1 MVLAGPLTP
10 PISVLLVEA
19 DDADAR
25 TVVSMLEQGGTGP
38 VRLTR
43 ARSAAEALTGLDVD
57 CVLLDL
63 ELPDARGTAALA
75 RILREPQAPAVVVL
89 TGLQEPGL
97 DLQVVGAGAQD
108 HLDKAEVD
116 SRSLHKALRLA
127 VQRRR
132 AEVEERERYRTE
144 VRDYESSRLERALL
158 PTPLVGDG
166 SLEVLVGYRAGR
178 DGLLGGDFYDVVEC
192 ADGSLAAIVGDV
204 AGHGPDEAA
213 LGATLRTAWRTSVL
227 ADLPAPR
234 VLDVVEQIL
243 SAERGRP
250 EIFAT
255 AVMVVVQPDRR
266 SLDLFLCGHPAPFLL
281 GRPTVPL
288 PSEHR
293 GRALGI
299 PAPGGWRPQRIAL
312 GERWRVALFTDGM
325 LETTIDGTRERLGE
339 EGLAELMADEL
350 RREERRG
357 ERRHRAVLGDATI
370 VDRIME
376 AVTLRH
382 GGNLVDDTALVV
394 LGWNAPG

>member
-1 MVLAGPLTP
+1 MAPAGNAVR

-19 DDADAR
+19 DDVDAQR
-25 TVVSMLEQGGTGP
+25 VVRMLESDGGSP
-38 VRLTR
+38 VTLSR
-43 ARSAAEALTGLDVD
+43 AHSVDEALGMLDVD

-63 ELPDARGTAALA
+63 ELPDLHGQAALA
-75 RILREPQAPAVVVL
+75 RILRAPHAPAVVVL
-89 TGLQEPGL
+89 TALREPGL
-97 DLQVVGAGAQD
+97 DLEVVGAGAQD
-108 HLDKAEVD
+108 HLDKQEVD
-116 SRSLHKALRLA
+116 PRSLRRSLRLA
-127 VQRRR
+127 VRRRR
-132 AEVEERERYRTE
+132 AEIEERERYRTQ

-227 ADLPAPR
+227 ADLPASR

-243 SAERGRP
+243 TAERGRP

-266 SLDLFLCGHPAPFLL
+266 SLDLFLCGHPTPFML

-288 PSEHR
+288 PSDLR

-299 PAPGGWRPQRIAL
+299 PALGGWQAQRVAL
-312 GERWRVALFTDGM
+312 PERWRVALFTDGM
-325 LETTIDGTRERLGE
+325 LETTIGGTSERLGE
-339 EGLAELMADEL
+339 EGLAELMADQL
-350 RREERRG
+350 RREDS
-357 ERRHRAVLGDATI
+357 RHRALADDSTI

-376 AVTLRH
+376 AVRLRH
-382 GGNLVDDTALVV
+382 GANLVDDTALVV
-394 LGWNAPG
+394 LGWAAPQ